1 VIATPRVTYV
11 PRRDATPE
19 TEISALA
26 GVYAFILQSQREK
39 KKGGAATAPDA
50 RKETDESGEII
61 IPNRI

>member
-26 GVYAFILQSQREK
+26 SVYAFILQSQREK
-39 KKGGAATAPDA
+39 QKGGAATAPDA